1 MASVAAPPGPPFIK
15 EFMTIISIIIAI
27 FGLGFLVFFHE
38 LGHFLA
44 AKLCHVGVLEFSIG
58 MGPRVLSRVIGN
70 TRYSLKLLPLGGSCA
85 MLGEDSAGSGDFST
99 PQGCVEEHAATGDDA
114 GIDCRDDVQ
123 PEAGRSGSST
133 DADTFPSRET
143 GSELHWI
150 DYDGVRFRSDE
161 IAKYS
166 FNEKSA
172 PQRFFICIAGVLNN
186 FILAT
191 ILAFVLVG
199 FCGYDRLYVMDT
211 TPETPVA
218 EAGFERGDAL
228 QSIGY
233 EGKPKSAVPGYRDLF
248 IWLYVNAT
256 DFDENTKLEAVV
268 LRDGEKM
275 TLHFQPYYDTTQQ
288 KYKLG
293 IRFYGG
299 RFLPAGPREFVE
311 DAFYEVRYNT
321 TVVLQSLRLLFH
333 GRVQRQEVMGPVG
346 AVTVMGSTV
355 EQSSQYGALNAFLV
369 LLELLVMLSANL
381 GVMNLLPVPALD
393 GGRLLFILLEMI
405 SRRRLDPQLEERINQ
420 IGMILLLLLMAV
432 VMSNDILNLFTGAY
446 SAMLGH

>member
-1 MASVAAPPGPPFIK
+1 MNYFK
-15 EFMTIISIIIAI
+15 EYMTIISIIIAI
-27 FGLGFLVFFHE
+27 VSLGFLVFFHE

-70 TRYSLKLLPLGGSCA
+70 TRYSIKLLPLGGSCA

-99 PQGCVEEHAATGDDA
+99 PQGRAEERAATGDDA

-123 PEAGRSGSST
+123 PEAGRPASST
-133 DADTFPSRET
+133 DADTFPSRDAA
-143 GSELHWI
+143 SELHWI

-218 EAGFERGDAL
+218 EAGFARGDAL

-268 LRDGEKM
+268 LRDGVKK
-275 TLHFQPYYDTTQQ
+275 TLDFQPYYDATQQ

-293 IRFYGG
+293 ISFYGG
-299 RFLPAGPREFVE
+299 RFLPSDPREFVE

-420 IGMILLLLLMAV
+420 IGMILLLFLMAV

>member
-1 MASVAAPPGPPFIK
+1 
-15 EFMTIISIIIAI
+15 MTIISIIIAI

-58 MGPRVLSRVIGN
+58 MGPRMLSRVIGN

-99 PQGCVEEHAATGDDA
+99 PQGRAEECAVTGDDA
-114 GIDCRDDVQ
+114 GTECRDDVQ
-123 PEAGRSGSST
+123 PEAGRPASGT
-133 DADTFPSRET
+133 DADTFSNREAA
-143 GSELHWI
+143 SELHWI

-211 TPETPVA
+211 TPDTPVA
-218 EAGFERGDAL
+218 EAGFARGDAL

-268 LRDGEKM
+268 LRDGGQQ

-293 IRFYGG
+293 ISFYGG

-321 TVVLQSLRLLFH
+321 TVVIQSLRLLFH

>member
-1 MASVAAPPGPPFIK
+1 
-15 EFMTIISIIIAI
+15 MTIISIIIAI
-27 FGLGFLVFFHE
+27 LGLGFLVFFHE

-99 PQGCVEEHAATGDDA
+99 PQGRVEERAATGDDA

-123 PEAGRSGSST
+123 PAAGRSGS
-133 DADTFPSRET
+133 DTFPNREA
-143 GSELHWI
+143 GSERHWI

-211 TPETPVA
+211 TADTPVA

-233 EGKPKSAVPGYRDLF
+233 EGKAQRAVPGYRDLF

-268 LRDGEKM
+268 LRDGVKK
-275 TLHFQPYYDTTQQ
+275 TLDFKPYYDATQQ

-293 IRFYGG
+293 ISFYGG

-311 DAFYEVRYNT
+311 DTFYEVRYNT
-321 TVVLQSLRLLFH
+321 TVVLQSLRLLVH

>member
-1 MASVAAPPGPPFIK
+1 MASTYGLCCRPSGAPFIK

-27 FGLGFLVFFHE
+27 LGLGFLVFFHE

-58 MGPRVLSRVIGN
+58 MGPRIFSRVIGN
-70 TRYSLKLLPLGGSCA
+70 TRYSLKLLPFGGSCA

-99 PQGCVEEHAATGDDA
+99 PQGRPEE
-114 GIDCRDDVQ
+114 
-123 PEAGRSGSST
+123 
-133 DADTFPSRET
+133 
-143 GSELHWI
+143 HWI

-199 FCGYDRLYVMDT
+199 FCGYDRLYVMET
-211 TPETPVA
+211 TPDTPVA

-233 EGKPKSAVPGYRDLF
+233 EGKRQSAVPGYRDLF

-256 DFDENTKLEAVV
+256 DFDEHTQLEAVV
-268 LRDGEKM
+268 LRDGEQQ

-293 IRFYGG
+293 ISFYGG
-299 RFLPAGPREFVE
+299 RFLPANAREFVE

-321 TVVLQSLRLLFH
+321 TVVIQSLRLLFH

-420 IGMILLLLLMAV
+420 IGMILLLLLMAA

-446 SAMLGH
+446 SAMLGR

>member
-1 MASVAAPPGPPFIK
+1 
-15 EFMTIISIIIAI
+15 MTIISIIIAI
-27 FGLGFLVFFHE
+27 LGLGFLVFFHE

-85 MLGEDSAGSGDFST
+85 MLGEDSVGSGDFST
-99 PQGCVEEHAATGDDA
+99 PQGRPEE
-114 GIDCRDDVQ
+114 Q
-123 PEAGRSGSST
+123 
-133 DADTFPSRET
+133 
-143 GSELHWI
+143 WI

-172 PQRFFICIAGVLNN
+172 PQRFFICVAGVLNN

-199 FCGYDRLYVMDT
+199 FCGYDRLYIMDT
-211 TPETPVA
+211 TPDTPVA
-218 EAGFERGDAL
+218 EAGIERGDAL

-233 EGKPKSAVPGYRDLF
+233 EGKRLSAVPGYRDLF

-256 DFDENTKLEAVV
+256 DFDENTQLEAVV
-268 LRDGEKM
+268 LRDGEQQ

-299 RFLPAGPREFVE
+299 RFLPTGPREFVE

-420 IGMILLLLLMAV
+420 IGMILLLLLMAA

-446 SAMLGH
+446 SAMLGR

>member
-1 MASVAAPPGPPFIK
+1 
-15 EFMTIISIIIAI
+15 MTIISIIIAI

-99 PQGCVEEHAATGDDA
+99 PQGRAEERAATEDDA
-114 GIDCRDDVQ
+114 GTECRDDVQ

-133 DADTFPSRET
+133 DADTFPNRDAA
-143 GSELHWI
+143 SELHWI

-218 EAGFERGDAL
+218 EAGFEHGDAL

-233 EGKPKSAVPGYRDLF
+233 EGKAQRPVPGYRDLF

-275 TLHFQPYYDTTQQ
+275 TLHFQPYYDATQQ

-299 RFLPAGPREFVE
+299 RFLPSGPREFVE

-321 TVVLQSLRLLFH
+321 TVVLQSLRLLVH

>member
-1 MASVAAPPGPPFIK
+1 MEASVQGIIK
-15 EFMTIISIIIAI
+15 EYMTIISIIIAI
-27 FGLGFLVFFHE
+27 LGLGFLVFFHE

-58 MGPRVLSRVIGN
+58 MGPRVLSHVIGN

-99 PQGCVEEHAATGDDA
+99 PQGRAEECAVTGDDA
-114 GIDCRDDVQ
+114 GIEDRDDVQ
-123 PEAGRSGSST
+123 PEAGQPASST
-133 DADTFPSRET
+133 DADTFPSRDAA
-143 GSELHWI
+143 SELHWI

-211 TPETPVA
+211 TPDTPVA

-233 EGKPKSAVPGYRDLF
+233 EGKAQRAVPGYRDLF

-293 IRFYGG
+293 ISFYGG

-321 TVVLQSLRLLFH
+321 TVVLQSLRLLVH

>member
-1 MASVAAPPGPPFIK
+1 
-15 EFMTIISIIIAI
+15 MTIISIIIAI
-27 FGLGFLVFFHE
+27 LGLGFLVFFHE

-58 MGPRVLSRVIGN
+58 MGPRMLSRVVGN
-70 TRYSLKLLPLGGSCA
+70 TRYSLKLLPFGGSCA

-99 PQGCVEEHAATGDDA
+99 PQGRAEE
-114 GIDCRDDVQ
+114 
-123 PEAGRSGSST
+123 
-133 DADTFPSRET
+133 
-143 GSELHWI
+143 HWI

-172 PQRFFICIAGVLNN
+172 PKRFFICIAGVLNN

-211 TPETPVA
+211 TPDTPVA

-268 LRDGEKM
+268 LRDGGQQ

-355 EQSSQYGALNAFLV
+355 EQSSQYGAFNAFLV

-420 IGMILLLLLMAV
+420 IGMILLLLLMAA

-446 SAMLGH
+446 SAMLGR

>member
-1 MASVAAPPGPPFIK
+1 
-15 EFMTIISIIIAI
+15 MTIISIIIAI

-58 MGPRVLSRVIGN
+58 MGPRMLSRVVGN
-70 TRYSLKLLPLGGSCA
+70 TRYSLKLLPFGGSCA

-99 PQGCVEEHAATGDDA
+99 PQGRAEESAVTGDDA
-114 GIDCRDDVQ
+114 GIECRVDIQ
-123 PEAGRSGSST
+123 PEAGRPAYST
-133 DADTFPSRET
+133 DSDTFPSREA
-143 GSELHWI
+143 GSEQHWI

-211 TPETPVA
+211 TPDTPVA

-268 LRDGEKM
+268 LRDGGQQ

-369 LLELLVMLSANL
+369 LVELLVMLSANL

-420 IGMILLLLLMAV
+420 VGMILLLLLMAA

-446 SAMLGH
+446 SAMLGR

>member
-1 MASVAAPPGPPFIK
+1 
-15 EFMTIISIIIAI
+15 MTIFSIIIAI

-58 MGPRVLSRVIGN
+58 MGPRILSRVIGN
-70 TRYSLKLLPLGGSCA
+70 TRYSLKLLPFGGSCA

-99 PQGCVEEHAATGDDA
+99 PQGRPEEHW
-114 GIDCRDDVQ
+114 V
-123 PEAGRSGSST
+123 
-133 DADTFPSRET
+133 
-143 GSELHWI
+143 

-166 FNEKSA
+166 FNEKTA

-199 FCGYDRLYVMDT
+199 FCGYDRLYVMET
-211 TPETPVA
+211 TPDTPVA

-228 QSIGY
+228 QSIGI
-233 EGKPKSAVPGYRDLF
+233 EGKRQSAVPGYRDLF
-248 IWLYVNAT
+248 IWLYVNST

-268 LRDGEKM
+268 LRDGEQQ

-321 TVVLQSLRLLFH
+321 TVVIQSLRLLFH

-420 IGMILLLLLMAV
+420 IGMILLLLLMAA

-446 SAMLGH
+446 SAMLGR

>member
-1 MASVAAPPGPPFIK
+1 
-15 EFMTIISIIIAI
+15 MTIFSIIIAI

-58 MGPRVLSRVIGN
+58 MGPRILSRVVGN
-70 TRYSLKLLPLGGSCA
+70 TRYSLKLLPFGGSCA

-99 PQGCVEEHAATGDDA
+99 PQGRPEE
-114 GIDCRDDVQ
+114 
-123 PEAGRSGSST
+123 
-133 DADTFPSRET
+133 
-143 GSELHWI
+143 HWI

-218 EAGFERGDAL
+218 EADFERGDAL

-233 EGKPKSAVPGYRDLF
+233 EGKAQRAVPGYRDLF

-268 LRDGEKM
+268 LRDGEQQ

-293 IRFYGG
+293 ISFYGG
-299 RFLPAGPREFVE
+299 RFLPANPREFVE

-321 TVVLQSLRLLFH
+321 TVVIQSLRLLFH

-420 IGMILLLLLMAV
+420 IGMILLLLLMAA

-446 SAMLGH
+446 SAMLGR

>member
-1 MASVAAPPGPPFIK
+1 
-15 EFMTIISIIIAI
+15 MTIISIIIAI

-99 PQGCVEEHAATGDDA
+99 PQGRTEERAAIGDDA
-114 GIDCRDDVQ
+114 GIDCREDVQ
-123 PEAGRSGSST
+123 PAAGQPTSST
-133 DADTFPSRET
+133 DADTFPSRDAV
-143 GSELHWI
+143 SELHWI

-211 TPETPVA
+211 TPDTPVA

-233 EGKPKSAVPGYRDLF
+233 EGKAQRAVPGYRDLF

-268 LRDGEKM
+268 LRDGVKK
-275 TLHFQPYYDTTQQ
+275 TLEFQPYYDATQQ

-321 TVVLQSLRLLFH
+321 TVVLQSLRLLVH

>member
-1 MASVAAPPGPPFIK
+1 MNYFK
-15 EFMTIISIIIAI
+15 EYMTIISIIIAI
-27 FGLGFLVFFHE
+27 LGLGFLVFFHE

-85 MLGEDSAGSGDFST
+85 MLGEDSAGSGDFLT
-99 PQGCVEEHAATGDDA
+99 PQGRAEERAATGDDA

-123 PEAGRSGSST
+123 PAAGCSGS
-133 DADTFPSRET
+133 DTFPNREA
-143 GSELHWI
+143 GSERHWI
-150 DYDGVRFRSDE
+150 DYDGVRFRRDE

-211 TPETPVA
+211 TPDTPVA

-233 EGKPKSAVPGYRDLF
+233 EGKAQRAVPGYRDLF

-268 LRDGEKM
+268 LRDGVKK
-275 TLHFQPYYDTTQQ
+275 TLDFQPYYDATQQ

-293 IRFYGG
+293 ISFYGG

-321 TVVLQSLRLLFH
+321 TVVLQSLRLLVH

>member
-1 MASVAAPPGPPFIK
+1 
-15 EFMTIISIIIAI
+15 MTIISIIIAI

-58 MGPRVLSRVIGN
+58 MGPRMLSRVIGN

-99 PQGCVEEHAATGDDA
+99 PQGRPESTAAIGVSADQKTQPSDRFSAAEALLTESRVDDQRSSYDA
-114 GIDCRDDVQ
+114 AMQVDSSDV
-123 PEAGRSGSST
+123 
-133 DADTFPSRET
+133 
-143 GSELHWI
+143 HWV

-211 TPETPVA
+211 TPDTPVA
-218 EAGFERGDAL
+218 EAGFARGDAL

-233 EGKPKSAVPGYRDLF
+233 EGKSKSAVPGYRDLF

-268 LRDGEKM
+268 LRDGVKK
-275 TLHFQPYYDTTQQ
+275 TLDFQPYYDATQQ

-293 IRFYGG
+293 ISFYGG
-299 RFLPAGPREFVE
+299 RFLPSDPREFVE

-346 AVTVMGSTV
+346 TVTVMGSTV

>member
-1 MASVAAPPGPPFIK
+1 
-15 EFMTIISIIIAI
+15 MTIISIIIAI
-27 FGLGFLVFFHE
+27 VGLGFLVFFHE

-99 PQGCVEEHAATGDDA
+99 PQGRAEERTATE
-114 GIDCRDDVQ
+114 CRDDVQ
-123 PEAGRSGSST
+123 PEDGQPASST
-133 DADTFPSRET
+133 DADTFPSRDDA
-143 GSELHWI
+143 SELHWI

-172 PQRFFICIAGVLNN
+172 QQRFFICIAGVLNN

-211 TPETPVA
+211 TPDTPVA

-233 EGKPKSAVPGYRDLF
+233 EGKAQRAVPGYRDLF

-268 LRDGEKM
+268 LRDGVKK
-275 TLHFQPYYDTTQQ
+275 TLDFQPYYDATQQ

-293 IRFYGG
+293 ISFYGG

-321 TVVLQSLRLLFH
+321 TVVLQSLRLLVH

>member
-1 MASVAAPPGPPFIK
+1 
-15 EFMTIISIIIAI
+15 MTIISIIIAI

-58 MGPRVLSRVIGN
+58 MGPRILSRVIGN
-70 TRYSLKLLPLGGSCA
+70 TRYSLKLLPFGGSCA

-99 PQGCVEEHAATGDDA
+99 PQGRVEE
-114 GIDCRDDVQ
+114 
-123 PEAGRSGSST
+123 
-133 DADTFPSRET
+133 
-143 GSELHWI
+143 HWI

-199 FCGYDRLYVMDT
+199 FCGYDRLYVMET
-211 TPETPVA
+211 TPDTPVA

-233 EGKPKSAVPGYRDLF
+233 EGMRQSAVPGYRDLF
-248 IWLYVNAT
+248 IWLYVNTT

-268 LRDGEKM
+268 LRDGEQQ

-293 IRFYGG
+293 ISFYGG

-311 DAFYEVRYNT
+311 DAIYEVRYNT

-420 IGMILLLLLMAV
+420 IGMILLLLLMAAI
-432 VMSNDILNLFTGAY
+432 MSNDILNLFTGAY
-446 SAMLGH
+446 SAMLGR

>member
-1 MASVAAPPGPPFIK
+1 
-15 EFMTIISIIIAI
+15 MTIISIIIAI
-27 FGLGFLVFFHE
+27 AGLGFLVFFHE

-70 TRYSLKLLPLGGSCA
+70 TRYSLKLLPFGGSCA

-99 PQGCVEEHAATGDDA
+99 PQGHAEERAATGDHA
-114 GIDCRDDVQ
+114 GTEFREDVQ
-123 PEAGRSGSST
+123 PKTGCPASST
-133 DADTFPSRET
+133 DFDSSRREA
-143 GSELHWI
+143 GSELQWI

-211 TPETPVA
+211 TPDTPVA

-268 LRDGEKM
+268 LRDGVKK
-275 TLHFQPYYDTTQQ
+275 TLDFQPYYDTTQQ

-355 EQSSQYGALNAFLV
+355 EQSSQYGAFNAFLV

-420 IGMILLLLLMAV
+420 IGMILLLLLMAA

-446 SAMLGH
+446 SAMLGR

>member
-1 MASVAAPPGPPFIK
+1 
-15 EFMTIISIIIAI
+15 MTIISIIIAI

-58 MGPRVLSRVIGN
+58 MGPRILSRVVGN
-70 TRYSLKLLPLGGSCA
+70 TRYSLKLLPFGGSCA

-99 PQGCVEEHAATGDDA
+99 PQGRPEE
-114 GIDCRDDVQ
+114 Q
-123 PEAGRSGSST
+123 
-133 DADTFPSRET
+133 
-143 GSELHWI
+143 WI

-172 PQRFFICIAGVLNN
+172 PQRFFICVAGVLNN

-211 TPETPVA
+211 TPDTPVA

-233 EGKPKSAVPGYRDLF
+233 EGKRLSAVPGYRDLF

-256 DFDENTKLEAVV
+256 DFDENTQLEAVV
-268 LRDGEKM
+268 LRDGEQQ

-311 DAFYEVRYNT
+311 DALYEVRYNT
-321 TVVLQSLRLLFH
+321 TVVIQSLRLLFH

-346 AVTVMGSTV
+346 AVTVMGTTV

-420 IGMILLLLLMAV
+420 IGMILLLLLMAA

-446 SAMLGH
+446 SAMLGR

>member
-1 MASVAAPPGPPFIK
+1 MK
-15 EFMTIISIIIAI
+15 EFMTIFSIIIAI
-27 FGLGFLVFFHE
+27 LGLGFLVFFHE

-58 MGPRVLSRVIGN
+58 MGPRILSRVIGN

-99 PQGCVEEHAATGDDA
+99 PHGRPEKASVDDFSSAKQDSRDSFSTSVFPASEDRNGFRPLATCPA
-114 GIDCRDDVQ
+114 
-123 PEAGRSGSST
+123 SST
-133 DADTFPSRET
+133 DADTEV
-143 GSELHWI
+143 HWI
-150 DYDGVRFRSDE
+150 DYEGVRFRSDE

-211 TPETPVA
+211 TPDTPVV
-218 EAGFERGDAL
+218 EAGFERGDFL

-233 EGKPKSAVPGYRDLF
+233 EGKSQSAVPGYRDLF
-248 IWLYVNAT
+248 IWLYVNST

-268 LRDGEKM
+268 LRDGEKK

-293 IRFYGG
+293 ILFYGG
-299 RFLPAGPREFVE
+299 RFLPSSPQEFVE

-321 TVVLQSLRLLFH
+321 TVVLQSLRLLVH

-405 SRRRLDPQLEERINQ
+405 SRRRLDPQLEEKINQ
-420 IGMILLLLLMAV
+420 IGMILLLLLMAA

-446 SAMLGH
+446 SAMLGR